1 MLRKINIS
9 TKLVAGSLIFSAI
22 VAAALI
28 YILTVVD
35 QTSDISVD
43 QRAYVQAQVEAI
55 QRQDELEALLT
66 AERHKIALANEVDR
80 EFRVFRAWML
90 DLSVSWLNEAEDA
103 ADASMDRLT
112 TKLQQL
118 ADIDAELASFIQGKS
133 EQFKDIMLEA
143 VDAYVDENRVK
154 GNSLVA
160 DGRILAE
167 EISSQITAFQQEREV
182 AFKDITQQTSD
193 AGLAVTE
200 AGTQVEN
207 AANSVVEMNSDLLR
221 VAFTILVLF
230 LVLSGL
236 YSYVMRR
243 EVCVPIERLR
253 NTVEQIQKES
263 DLSIRFEVR
272 AMDEIGITGVA
283 FNRMMEQFS
292 EIVKK
297 VCQAC
302 KELDQA
308 MSKLMSLMQQAREGA
323 MSQQQATSQVAT
335 AINEMAA
342 TVQEVALHTQQATRS
357 TERAK
362 ETTDQGI
369 SVVNN
374 SVDGTVGLSNLISEA
389 NTVIARVES
398 DSSKIGSVL
407 DVIRGISEQTN
418 LLALNAAI
426 EAARAGES
434 GRGFAVVADE
444 VRTLAQKTQ
453 ESTEEIDK
461 MISNLQSGS
470 HQAVELMAKGNQDA
484 QSVASQAEEAGAA
497 FQTIETQ
504 ITEINDLN
512 TQIAT
517 SAEEQSAVADE
528 INQNVNDISDSCTST
543 SEAVEQTAEASD
555 NLMKLSRHLACLVK
569 EFKV

>member
-118 ADIDAELASFIQGKS
+118 ADIDAELASFVQGKS